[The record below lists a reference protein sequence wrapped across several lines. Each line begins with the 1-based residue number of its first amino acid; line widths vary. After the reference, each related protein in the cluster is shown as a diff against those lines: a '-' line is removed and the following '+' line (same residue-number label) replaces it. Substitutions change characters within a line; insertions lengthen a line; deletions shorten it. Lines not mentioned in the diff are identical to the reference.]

1 LALQVGNTGFGVT
14 GSRSWA
20 PYEEWMGRPPG
31 EVRRRLCVLLTSV
44 AHPHSTYQ
52 FGTSAT
58 RSQDEAYAVYRY
70 EFDDLAA

>member
-1 LALQVGNTGFGVT
+1 
-14 GSRSWA
+14 
-20 PYEEWMGRPPG
+20 MGRPPG